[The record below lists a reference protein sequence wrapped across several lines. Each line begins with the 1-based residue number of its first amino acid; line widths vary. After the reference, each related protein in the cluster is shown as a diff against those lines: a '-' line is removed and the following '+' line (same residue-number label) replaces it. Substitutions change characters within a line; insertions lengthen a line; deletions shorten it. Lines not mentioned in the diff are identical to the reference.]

1 MAQYLSAKMAD
12 SGDSQM
18 AMTWTEANLAVTA
31 PGQIFELI
39 DAEVMGVKTQIFKN
53 APAHLGQV
61 FAGARGHGE
70 KTFLVYEGE
79 SYSFTQAMDQID
91 ALSNLLVNTYGVKK
105 GDRVAVA
112 MRNYPEWVMSFAAII
127 SVGAVSVSMNSW
139 WVEDEMD
146 FALQDSG
153 AKVLICD
160 QQRFDVA
167 AESCKKF
174 GVKVL
179 VARAEKSLPAGVDK
193 WQDALA
199 PHLAA
204 GLKCPVVE
212 ISSDDDATI
221 LYTSG
226 TTGRPKGAVSTHRAI
241 ISALMGFSSRNSVL
255 TMSGTKL
262 KEVTGPEVPT
272 SFILI
277 VPLFHVTGCVP
288 VMMSCFI
295 AGLKLAIMY
304 KWDAEKALE
313 MIEREKITNFVGVPT
328 QSWDLVNS
336 PAFDKYDTTSLR
348 AVGGGGAPS
357 PTSLVG
363 KVNDKVK
370 NGSPQLGY
378 GMTETNAF
386 GPGITGSDYLAHPTS
401 TGRAVLP
408 MRVEVRDDNLKSLP
422 TGEAGEIWF
431 FGPMLIRGYWNRP
444 EATAE
449 TIVDGWLRSGD
460 IGRLDAEGFVYV
472 EDRVKDMILRAGE
485 NIYGAEVE
493 SAIYDHPAVHEAAV
507 FGVPHERLGE
517 EVGVA
522 ILPKDGMALDPQ
534 DLWKFLDGK
543 IANFKIPAH
552 VVVMTEP
559 LPRNAAGKFLK
570 RELQQRLAK
579 GELKAAQRAK

>member
-1 MAQYLSAKMAD
+1 MS
-12 SGDSQM
+12 
-18 AMTWTEANLAVTA
+18 MTFVEANTAVTG

-39 DAEVMGVKTQIFKN
+39 DSEVRGVTMKVFKN

-61 FAGARGHGE
+61 FAGSRGHGD
-70 KTFLVYEGE
+70 KTFLVYEDE
-79 SYSFTQAMDQID
+79 IITFAQAADRID
-91 ALSNLLVNTYGVKK
+91 ALASLLVNTYGVKK

-112 MRNYPEWVMSFAAII
+112 MRNFPEWVMSFAAII
-127 SVGAVSVSMNSW
+127 SVGAVNVSMNSW
-139 WVEDEMD
+139 WTEDEMD
-146 FALQDSG
+146 FALEDSG
-153 AKVLICD
+153 ATVLICD
-160 QQRFDVA
+160 QQRFDIGA
-167 AESCKKF
+167 ASCVKKNI
-174 GVKVL
+174 KVL
-179 VARAEKSLPAGVDK
+179 VVRAEKPLPAGVDK
-193 WQDALA
+193 WEEVLPLGDKHPGAD
-199 PHLAA
+199 
-204 GLKCPVVE
+204 
-212 ISSDDDATI
+212 ISPDDYATI

-241 ISALMGFSSRNSVL
+241 ISSIMAFSARN
-255 TMSGTKL
+255 TIFQMSGTKL
-262 KEVTGPEVPT
+262 KDVDGPEVPT

-288 VMMSCFI
+288 VMLSCFV

-304 KWDAEKALE
+304 KWDPEKALE
-313 MIEREKITNFVGVPT
+313 MIEREQITNFVGVPT

-336 PAFDKYDTTSLR
+336 PAFEKYDTSSLR

-370 NGSPQLGY
+370 NGNPQLGY

-386 GPGITGSDYLAHPTS
+386 GPAITGSDYLSHPTS
-401 TGRAVLP
+401 TGRATWP
-408 MRVEVRDDNLKSLP
+408 MIVEVRDENLKPVP
-422 TGEAGEIWF
+422 TGQSGEIWF

-444 EATAE
+444 DATAE

-460 IGRLDAEGFVYV
+460 LGRLDADGYVYV

-485 NIYGAEVE
+485 NVYGAEVE
-493 SAIYDHPAVHEAAV
+493 SAIYEHPAVHEAAV

-522 ILPKDGMALDPQ
+522 ILVNDGMTLTPEE
-534 DLWKFLDGK
+534 LWAFLDVK
-543 IANFKIPAH
+543 IAKFKIPTQ
-552 VVVMTEP
+552 VVIMTEP

-570 RELQQRLAK
+570 RELQQHVVK
-579 GELKAAQRAK
+579 GTLKAASR

>member
-1 MAQYLSAKMAD
+1 
-12 SGDSQM
+12 
-18 AMTWTEANLAVTA
+18 MTFLEANTAVTG

-39 DAEVMGVKTQIFKN
+39 DGEVRGVKMKVFKN

-61 FAGARGHGE
+61 FAGSRGHGD
-70 KTFLVYEGE
+70 KTFLVYEDE
-79 SYSFTQAMDQID
+79 IITFAQAADRID
-91 ALSNLLVNTYGVKK
+91 ALASLLVNTYGVKK

-112 MRNYPEWVMSFAAII
+112 MRNFPEWVMSFAAII
-127 SVGAVSVSMNSW
+127 SVGAINVSMNSW
-139 WVEDEMD
+139 WTEDEMD
-146 FALQDSG
+146 FALEDSG
-153 AKVLICD
+153 ATVLICD
-160 QQRFDVA
+160 QPRFDIGA
-167 AESCKKF
+167 ASCVKKNIR
-174 GVKVL
+174 VL
-179 VARAEKSLPAGVDK
+179 VVRAEKPLPTGVDK
-193 WQDALA
+193 WEDVLPLGDAHPGA
-199 PHLAA
+199 D
-204 GLKCPVVE
+204 
-212 ISSDDDATI
+212 ISPDDDATI

-241 ISALMGFSSRNSVL
+241 ISSIMAFSARN
-255 TMSGTKL
+255 TIFQMSGTKL
-262 KEVTGPEVPT
+262 KDVDGPEIPT

-288 VMMSCFI
+288 VMLSCFV

-304 KWDAEKALE
+304 KWDPEKALE
-313 MIEREKITNFVGVPT
+313 MIEREQITNFVGVPT

-336 PAFDKYDTTSLR
+336 PAFEKYDTSSLR

-370 NGSPQLGY
+370 NGNPQLGY

-386 GPGITGSDYLAHPTS
+386 GPAITGSDYLSHPTS
-401 TGRAVLP
+401 TGRASWP
-408 MRVEVRDDNLKSLP
+408 MVVEVRDENLKPVP
-422 TGEAGEIWF
+422 TGQSGEIWF

-444 EATAE
+444 DATAE

-460 IGRLDAEGFVYV
+460 LGRLDADGYVYV

-485 NIYGAEVE
+485 NVYGAEVE
-493 SAIYDHPAVHEAAV
+493 SAIYEHPAIHEAAV

-522 ILPKDGMALDPQ
+522 ILVNDGMTLTPEE
-534 DLWKFLDGK
+534 LWAFLDEK
-543 IANFKIPAH
+543 IAKFKIPTQ
-552 VVVMTEP
+552 VVIMTEP

-570 RELQQRLAK
+570 RELQQHVVK
-579 GELKAAQRAK
+579 GTLKAAIR

>member
-1 MAQYLSAKMAD
+1 MS
-12 SGDSQM
+12 
-18 AMTWTEANLAVTA
+18 MTFLEANAAVTG

-39 DAEVMGVKTQIFKN
+39 DAEVRGVKMKVFKN

-61 FAGARGHGE
+61 FAGSRGHGD
-70 KTFLVYEGE
+70 KTFLVYEDE
-79 SYSFTQAMDQID
+79 IITFAQAADRID
-91 ALSNLLVNTYGVKK
+91 ALASLLVNTYGVKK

-112 MRNYPEWVMSFAAII
+112 MRNFPEWVMSFAAII
-127 SVGAVSVSMNSW
+127 SVGAVNVSMNSW
-139 WVEDEMD
+139 WTEDEMD
-146 FALQDSG
+146 FALEDSG
-153 AKVLICD
+153 ATVLICD
-160 QQRFDVA
+160 QQRFDIGA
-167 AESCKKF
+167 ASCVKKN
-174 GVKVL
+174 VKVL
-179 VARAEKSLPAGVDK
+179 VVRAEKPLPAGVDK
-193 WQDALA
+193 REEVLPLGDKHPGAD
-199 PHLAA
+199 
-204 GLKCPVVE
+204 
-212 ISSDDDATI
+212 ISPDDDATI

-241 ISALMGFSSRNSVL
+241 ISSIMAFSARN
-255 TMSGTKL
+255 TIFQMSGTKL
-262 KEVTGPEVPT
+262 KDVDGPEVPT

-288 VMMSCFI
+288 VMLSCFV

-304 KWDAEKALE
+304 KWDPEKALE
-313 MIEREKITNFVGVPT
+313 MIEREQITNFVGVPT

-336 PAFDKYDTTSLR
+336 PAFEKYDTSSLR

-370 NGSPQLGY
+370 NGNPQLGY

-386 GPGITGSDYLAHPTS
+386 GPAITGSDYLSHPTS
-401 TGRAVLP
+401 TGRASWP
-408 MRVEVRDDNLKSLP
+408 MFVEVRDENLKPVP
-422 TGEAGEIWF
+422 TGQSGEIWF

-444 EATAE
+444 DATAE

-460 IGRLDAEGFVYV
+460 LGRLDADGYVYV

-485 NIYGAEVE
+485 NVYGAEVE
-493 SAIYDHPAVHEAAV
+493 SAIYEHPAVHEAAV

-522 ILPKDGMALDPQ
+522 ILPNDGMTLTPEE
-534 DLWKFLDGK
+534 LWAFLDAK
-543 IANFKIPAH
+543 IAKFKIPTQ
-552 VVVMTEP
+552 VVIMTEP

-570 RELQQRLAK
+570 RELQQHVVK
-579 GELKAAQRAK
+579 GTLKAASR

>member
-1 MAQYLSAKMAD
+1 MS
-12 SGDSQM
+12 
-18 AMTWTEANLAVTA
+18 MTFLEANTAVTG

-39 DAEVMGVKTQIFKN
+39 DGEVRGVKMKVFKN

-61 FAGARGHGE
+61 FAGSRGHGD
-70 KTFLVYEGE
+70 KTFLVYEDE
-79 SYSFTQAMDQID
+79 IITFAQAADRID
-91 ALSNLLVNTYGVKK
+91 ALASLLVNTYGVKK

-112 MRNYPEWVMSFAAII
+112 MRNFPEWVMSFAAII
-127 SVGAVSVSMNSW
+127 SVGAINVSMNSW
-139 WVEDEMD
+139 WTEDEMD
-146 FALQDSG
+146 FALEDSG
-153 AKVLICD
+153 ATVLICD
-160 QQRFDVA
+160 QQRFDIGA
-167 AESCKKF
+167 ASCVKKNI
-174 GVKVL
+174 KVL
-179 VARAEKSLPAGVDK
+179 VVRPEKPLPAGVDK
-193 WQDALA
+193 WEEVLPLGDKHPGAD
-199 PHLAA
+199 
-204 GLKCPVVE
+204 
-212 ISSDDDATI
+212 ISPDDDATI

-241 ISALMGFSSRNSVL
+241 LSSIMAFSARN
-255 TMSGTKL
+255 TIFQMSGTKL
-262 KEVTGPEVPT
+262 KDVEGPEVPT

-288 VMMSCFI
+288 VMLSCFV

-304 KWDAEKALE
+304 KWDPEKALE
-313 MIEREKITNFVGVPT
+313 MIEREQITNFVGVPT

-336 PAFDKYDTTSLR
+336 PAFEKYDTSSLR

-370 NGSPQLGY
+370 NGNPQLGY

-386 GPGITGSDYLAHPTS
+386 GPAITGSDYLSHPTS
-401 TGRAVLP
+401 TGRASWP
-408 MRVEVRDDNLKSLP
+408 MFVEVRDENLKPVP
-422 TGEAGEIWF
+422 TGQSGEIWF

-444 EATAE
+444 DATAE

-460 IGRLDAEGFVYV
+460 LGRLDADGYVYV

-485 NIYGAEVE
+485 NVYGAEVE
-493 SAIYDHPAVHEAAV
+493 SAIYEHPAVHEAAV

-522 ILPKDGMALDPQ
+522 ILVNDGMTLTPEE
-534 DLWKFLDGK
+534 LWTFLDVK
-543 IANFKIPAH
+543 IAKFKIPTQ
-552 VVVMTEP
+552 VVIMSEP

-570 RELQQRLAK
+570 RELQQHVVK
-579 GELKAAQRAK
+579 GTLKAASR

>member
-1 MAQYLSAKMAD
+1 MS
-12 SGDSQM
+12 
-18 AMTWTEANLAVTA
+18 MTFLEANATITG

-39 DAEVMGVKTQIFKN
+39 DAEVLGVKTRVFKN
-53 APAHLGQV
+53 APAHLGQL
-61 FAGARGHGE
+61 FAGARGHGD
-70 KTFLVYEGE
+70 KPFLVYENE
-79 SYSFTQAMDQID
+79 TFTFAQASDHID
-91 ALSNLLVNTYGVKK
+91 ALASLLVNTYGVKK

-112 MRNYPEWVMSFAAII
+112 MRNFPEWVMSFAAII
-127 SVGAVSVSMNSW
+127 SVGAINVSMNSW
-139 WVEDEMD
+139 WTEDEMD
-146 FALQDSG
+146 FALEDSG
-153 AKVLICD
+153 ATVLICD
-160 QQRFDVA
+160 QQRFDIGA
-167 AESCKKF
+167 ASCVKKN
-174 GVKVL
+174 VKVL
-179 VARAEKSLPAGVDK
+179 VVRAEKPLPAGIDEWEKVLPLG
-193 WQDALA
+193 DAHPGA
-199 PHLAA
+199 DIQP
-204 GLKCPVVE
+204 
-212 ISSDDDATI
+212 DDDATI

-241 ISALMGFSSRNSVL
+241 LSSLMAFSARNNVFL
-255 TMSGTKL
+255 MSGTKL
-262 KEVTGPEVPT
+262 KEVDGPEIPT

-304 KWDAEKALE
+304 KWDPEKALE

-336 PAFDKYDTTSLR
+336 PEFEKYDTSSLR

-370 NGSPQLGY
+370 NGNPQLGY

-386 GPGITGSDYLAHPTS
+386 GPAITGSDYLSHPTS
-401 TGRAVLP
+401 TGRATWP
-408 MRVEVRDDNLKSLP
+408 MIVEVRDENLKPVP
-422 TGEAGEIWF
+422 TGQSGEIWF

-444 EATAE
+444 DATAE

-460 IGRLDAEGFVYV
+460 LGRLDADGYVYV
-472 EDRVKDMILRAGE
+472 EDRVKDMILRAGD
-485 NIYGAEVE
+485 NVYGAEVE
-493 SAIYDHPAVHEAAV
+493 SAIYEHPAVHEAAV

-522 ILPKDGMALDPQ
+522 ILPNDGMTLTPEE
-534 DLWKFLDGK
+534 LWAFLDAK
-543 IANFKIPAH
+543 IAKYKIPTQ
-552 VVVMTEP
+552 VVIMTEP

-570 RELQQRLAK
+570 RELQQHVVK
-579 GELKAAQRAK
+579 GTLKATSR

>member
-1 MAQYLSAKMAD
+1 
-12 SGDSQM
+12 
-18 AMTWTEANLAVTA
+18 MTFLEANTAVTG

-39 DAEVMGVKTQIFKN
+39 DGEVRGVKMKVFKN

-61 FAGARGHGE
+61 FAGSRGHGD
-70 KTFLVYEGE
+70 KTFLVYEDE
-79 SYSFTQAMDQID
+79 IITFAQAADRID
-91 ALSNLLVNTYGVKK
+91 ALASLLVNTYGVKK

-112 MRNYPEWVMSFAAII
+112 MRNFPEWVMSFAAII
-127 SVGAVSVSMNSW
+127 SVGAINVSMNSW
-139 WVEDEMD
+139 WTEDEMD
-146 FALQDSG
+146 FALEDSG
-153 AKVLICD
+153 ATVLICD
-160 QQRFDVA
+160 QQRFDIGA
-167 AESCKKF
+167 ASCVKKNI
-174 GVKVL
+174 KVL
-179 VARAEKSLPAGVDK
+179 VVRPEKPLPAGVDK
-193 WQDALA
+193 WEEVLPLGDKHPGAD
-199 PHLAA
+199 
-204 GLKCPVVE
+204 
-212 ISSDDDATI
+212 ISPDDDATI

-241 ISALMGFSSRNSVL
+241 LSSIMAFSARN
-255 TMSGTKL
+255 TIFQMSGTKL
-262 KEVTGPEVPT
+262 KDVDGPEVPT

-288 VMMSCFI
+288 VMLSCFV

-304 KWDAEKALE
+304 KWDPEKALE
-313 MIEREKITNFVGVPT
+313 MIEREQITNFVGVPT

-336 PAFDKYDTTSLR
+336 PAFEKYDTSSLR

-370 NGSPQLGY
+370 NGNPQLGY

-386 GPGITGSDYLAHPTS
+386 GPAITGSDYLSHPTS
-401 TGRAVLP
+401 TGRASWP
-408 MRVEVRDDNLKSLP
+408 MFVEVRDENLKPVP
-422 TGEAGEIWF
+422 TGQSGEIWF

-444 EATAE
+444 DATAE

-460 IGRLDAEGFVYV
+460 LGRLDADGYVYV

-485 NIYGAEVE
+485 NVYGAEVE
-493 SAIYDHPAVHEAAV
+493 SAIYEHPAVHEAAV

-522 ILPKDGMALDPQ
+522 ILVNDGMTLTPEE
-534 DLWKFLDGK
+534 LWTFLDVK
-543 IANFKIPAH
+543 IAKFKIPTQ
-552 VVVMTEP
+552 VVIMSEP

-570 RELQQRLAK
+570 RELQQHVVK
-579 GELKAAQRAK
+579 GTLKAASR

>member
-1 MAQYLSAKMAD
+1 MS
-12 SGDSQM
+12 
-18 AMTWTEANLAVTA
+18 MTFLEANAAITG

-39 DAEVMGVKTQIFKN
+39 DAEVRGVKTRVFKN
-53 APAHLGQV
+53 APAHLGQL
-61 FAGARGHGE
+61 FAGSRAHGD
-70 KTFLVYEGE
+70 KPFLVYENE
-79 SYSFTQAMDQID
+79 TYTFTQAMDRVD
-91 ALSNLLVNTYGVKK
+91 ALASLLVNTYGVKK

-112 MRNYPEWVMSFAAII
+112 MRNFPEWVMSFAAII
-127 SVGAVSVSMNSW
+127 SVGAINVSMNSW
-139 WVEDEMD
+139 WTEDEMD
-146 FALQDSG
+146 FALEDSG
-153 AKVLICD
+153 ATVLICD
-160 QQRFDVA
+160 QQRFDIGA
-167 AESCKKF
+167 ASCVKKNI
-174 GVKVL
+174 KVL
-179 VARAEKSLPAGVDK
+179 VVRAEKPLPAGVDEWEK
-193 WQDALA
+193 VLPLGDKHPGADIQ
-199 PHLAA
+199 P
-204 GLKCPVVE
+204 
-212 ISSDDDATI
+212 DDDATI

-241 ISALMGFSSRNSVL
+241 ISSIFAFSARNNVFL
-255 TMSGTKL
+255 MSGTKL
-262 KEVTGPEVPT
+262 KEVDGPEVPT

-288 VMMSCFI
+288 VMMSCFV

-336 PAFDKYDTTSLR
+336 PAFEKYDTSSLR

-370 NGSPQLGY
+370 NGNPQLGY

-386 GPGITGSDYLAHPTS
+386 GPAITGSDYLSHPTS
-401 TGRAVLP
+401 TGRATWP
-408 MRVEVRDDNLKSLP
+408 MIVEVRDENLKPVP
-422 TGEAGEIWF
+422 TGQSGEIWF

-444 EATAE
+444 DATAE

-460 IGRLDAEGFVYV
+460 LGRLDADGYVYV
-472 EDRVKDMILRAGE
+472 EDRVKDMILRAGD
-485 NIYGAEVE
+485 NVYGAEVE
-493 SAIYDHPAVHEAAV
+493 SAIYEHPAIHEAAV

-522 ILPKDGMALDPQ
+522 ILVNDGMTLTPEE
-534 DLWKFLDGK
+534 LWAFLDEK
-543 IANFKIPAH
+543 IAKYKIPTQ
-552 VVVMTEP
+552 VVIMTEP

-570 RELQQRLAK
+570 RELQQKVVK
-579 GELKAAQRAK
+579 GELKASVR

>member
-1 MAQYLSAKMAD
+1 
-12 SGDSQM
+12 M
-18 AMTWTEANLAVTA
+18 AMSWQEANAAVTA

-39 DAEVMGVKTQIFKN
+39 DAEIRGVKMQVFKN

-61 FAGARGHGE
+61 FAGARGHGD

-79 SYSFTQAMDQID
+79 TWTFTQAMDQVD
-91 ALSNLLVNTYGVKK
+91 GLANLLVNTYGVKK

-127 SVGAVSVSMNSW
+127 SVGAVNVSMNSW
-139 WVEDEMD
+139 WTEDEMD
-146 FALQDSG
+146 FALVDSG
-153 AKVLICD
+153 ATVLICD
-160 QQRFDVA
+160 QQRYDIG
-167 AESCKKF
+167 AESCAKH

-179 VARAEKSLPAGVDK
+179 VVRAEKPLPANVDK
-193 WQDALA
+193 WELMVKPGA
-199 PHLAA
+199 PHPGADIQ
-204 GLKCPVVE
+204 P
-212 ISSDDDATI
+212 DDDATI

-241 ISALMGFSSRNSVL
+241 LSSIMAFSARNGVL
-255 TMSGTKL
+255 TLSGTKL
-262 KEVTGPEVPT
+262 KDIDGPEVPT

-288 VMMSCFI
+288 VMLSCFV

-313 MIEREKITNFVGVPT
+313 MIEREQITNFVGVPT

-386 GPGITGSDYLAHPTS
+386 GPGITGSDYLSHPTS

-408 MRVEVRDDNLKSLP
+408 MKVEVRDENLQPVP
-422 TGEAGEIWF
+422 TGQSGEIWF

-460 IGRLDAEGFVYV
+460 LGRLDADGFVYI

-485 NIYGAEVE
+485 NVYGAEVE
-493 SAIYDHPAVHEAAV
+493 SAIYEHPAVHEAAV

-517 EVGVA
+517 EVAVA
-522 ILPKDGMALDPQ
+522 IYPNDHMTLTAEE
-534 DLWKFLDGK
+534 LWAFLDDK
-543 IANFKIPAH
+543 IAKFKIPTQ
-552 VVVMTEP
+552 VVIINEP

-570 RELQQRLAK
+570 RDLQQQVVK
-579 GELKAAQRAK
+579 GTLVPTTR

>member
-1 MAQYLSAKMAD
+1 MALS
-12 SGDSQM
+12 
-18 AMTWTEANLAVTA
+18 WTEANAAVTA

-53 APAHLGQV
+53 APPHLGLV

-79 SYSFTQAMDQID
+79 TWSFAKTMDHVD
-91 ALSNLLVNTYGVKK
+91 ALAALLVNTYKVKK

-112 MRNYPEWVMSFAAII
+112 MRNYPEWVISFAAII
-127 SVGAVSVSMNSW
+127 SAGAVNVSMNSW
-139 WVEDEMD
+139 WTEDEMN
-146 FALQDSG
+146 FALEDSG
-153 AKVLICD
+153 ATVYICD
-160 QQRFDVA
+160 EERYAVGA
-167 AESCKKF
+167 ATCTKH
-174 GVKVL
+174 GIKVL
-179 VARAEKSLPAGVDK
+179 VVRTDKPMPAGVDK
-193 WQDALA
+193 WEEVL
-199 PHLAA
+199 PLGAA
-204 GLKCPVVE
+204 HPGAE
-212 ISSDDDATI
+212 INPDDDATI

-241 ISALMGFSSRNSVL
+241 VSSLMGFSSRNSVL
-255 TMSGTKL
+255 TLSGTKL
-262 KEVTGPEVPT
+262 KEVTGPEIPT

-313 MIEREKITNFVGVPT
+313 MIEREQITNFVGVPT

-336 PAFDKYDTTSLR
+336 PVFDKYDTSSLR

-378 GMTETNAF
+378 GMTETNAY
-386 GPGITGSDYLAHPTS
+386 GPGITGSDYLSHPTS
-401 TGRAVLP
+401 TGRALLP
-408 MRVEVRDDNLKSLP
+408 MLVEVRDENLKSLP
-422 TGEAGEIWF
+422 TGTAGEIWF

-444 EATAE
+444 DATAE

-460 IGRLDAEGFVYV
+460 IGRLDADGFVYV

-522 ILPKDGMALDPQ
+522 ILPKDGVVLDLQ
-534 DLWKFLDGK
+534 NLWKFLEGK
-543 IANFKIPAH
+543 ISAH
-552 VVVMTEP
+552 KVPIHVIVMNEP

-579 GELKAAQRAK
+579 GELTAVSRTS

>member
-1 MAQYLSAKMAD
+1 MS
-12 SGDSQM
+12 
-18 AMTWTEANLAVTA
+18 MTFLEANAAVTG

-39 DAEVMGVKTQIFKN
+39 DGEVRGVKMKVFKN

-61 FAGARGHGE
+61 FAGSRGHGD
-70 KTFLVYEGE
+70 KTFLVYEDE
-79 SYSFTQAMDQID
+79 IITFAQAADRID
-91 ALSNLLVNTYGVKK
+91 ALASLLVNVYGVKK

-112 MRNYPEWVMSFAAII
+112 MRNFPEWVMSFAAII
-127 SVGAVSVSMNSW
+127 SVGAINVSMNSW
-139 WVEDEMD
+139 WTEDEMD
-146 FALQDSG
+146 FALEDSG
-153 AKVLICD
+153 ATVLICD
-160 QQRFDVA
+160 QQRFDIGA
-167 AESCKKF
+167 ASCVKKN
-174 GVKVL
+174 VKVL
-179 VARAEKSLPAGVDK
+179 VVRAEKPLPAGVDK
-193 WQDALA
+193 WEEVLPLGDKHPGAD
-199 PHLAA
+199 
-204 GLKCPVVE
+204 
-212 ISSDDDATI
+212 ISPDDDATI

-241 ISALMGFSSRNSVL
+241 ISSIMAFSARN
-255 TMSGTKL
+255 TIFQMSGTKL
-262 KEVTGPEVPT
+262 KDVDGPEVPT

-288 VMMSCFI
+288 VMLSCFV

-304 KWDAEKALE
+304 KWDPEKALE
-313 MIEREKITNFVGVPT
+313 MIEREQITNFVGVPT

-336 PAFDKYDTTSLR
+336 PAFEKYDTSSLR

-370 NGSPQLGY
+370 NGNPQLGY

-386 GPGITGSDYLAHPTS
+386 GPAITGSDYLSHPTS
-401 TGRAVLP
+401 TGRASWP
-408 MRVEVRDDNLKSLP
+408 MLVEVRDENLKPVP
-422 TGEAGEIWF
+422 TGQSGEIWF

-444 EATAE
+444 DATAE

-460 IGRLDAEGFVYV
+460 LGRLDADGYVYV

-485 NIYGAEVE
+485 NVYGAEVE
-493 SAIYDHPAVHEAAV
+493 SAIYEHPAVHEAAV

-522 ILPKDGMALDPQ
+522 ILPNDGMTLTPEE
-534 DLWKFLDGK
+534 LWVFLDAK
-543 IANFKIPAH
+543 IAKFKIPTQ
-552 VVVMTEP
+552 VVIMTEP

-570 RELQQRLAK
+570 RELQQHVVK
-579 GELKAAQRAK
+579 GTLKATSR

>member
-1 MAQYLSAKMAD
+1 MS
-12 SGDSQM
+12 
-18 AMTWTEANLAVTA
+18 MTFLEANTAVTG

-39 DAEVMGVKTQIFKN
+39 DGEVRGVKMKVFKN

-61 FAGARGHGE
+61 FAGSRGHGD
-70 KTFLVYEGE
+70 KTFLVYEDE
-79 SYSFTQAMDQID
+79 IITFAQAADRID
-91 ALSNLLVNTYGVKK
+91 ALASLLVNTYGVKK

-112 MRNYPEWVMSFAAII
+112 MRNFPEWVMSFAAII
-127 SVGAVSVSMNSW
+127 SVGAINVSMNSW
-139 WVEDEMD
+139 WTEDEMD
-146 FALQDSG
+146 FALEDSG
-153 AKVLICD
+153 ATVLICD
-160 QQRFDVA
+160 QPRFDIGA
-167 AESCKKF
+167 ASCVKKNI
-174 GVKVL
+174 KVL
-179 VARAEKSLPAGVDK
+179 VVRAEKPLPAGVDK
-193 WQDALA
+193 WEDVLPLGDAHPGA
-199 PHLAA
+199 D
-204 GLKCPVVE
+204 
-212 ISSDDDATI
+212 ISPDDDATI

-241 ISALMGFSSRNSVL
+241 ISSIMAFSARN
-255 TMSGTKL
+255 TIFQMSGTKL
-262 KEVTGPEVPT
+262 KDVDGPEIPT

-288 VMMSCFI
+288 VMLSCFV

-304 KWDAEKALE
+304 KWDPEKALE
-313 MIEREKITNFVGVPT
+313 MIEREQITNFVGVPT

-336 PAFDKYDTTSLR
+336 PAFEKYDTSSLR

-370 NGSPQLGY
+370 NGNPQLGY

-386 GPGITGSDYLAHPTS
+386 GPAITGSDYLSHPTS
-401 TGRAVLP
+401 TGRASWP
-408 MRVEVRDDNLKSLP
+408 MIVEVRDENLKPVP
-422 TGEAGEIWF
+422 TGQSGEIWF

-444 EATAE
+444 DATAE

-460 IGRLDAEGFVYV
+460 LGRLDADGFVYV

-485 NIYGAEVE
+485 NVYGAEVE
-493 SAIYDHPAVHEAAV
+493 SAIYEHPAIHEAAV

-522 ILPKDGMALDPQ
+522 ILVNDGMTLTPEE
-534 DLWKFLDGK
+534 LWAFLDVK
-543 IANFKIPAH
+543 IAKFKIPTQ
-552 VVVMTEP
+552 VVIMYEP

-570 RELQQRLAK
+570 RELQQHVVK
-579 GELKAAQRAK
+579 GTLKATSR

>member
-1 MAQYLSAKMAD
+1 MS
-12 SGDSQM
+12 
-18 AMTWTEANLAVTA
+18 MTFTEANLAVTA

-39 DAEVMGVKTQIFKN
+39 DAEVFGVKMQVFKN

-61 FAGARGHGE
+61 FAGARGHGD

-79 SYSFTQAMDQID
+79 TYTFTQAMDQID

-127 SVGAVSVSMNSW
+127 SVGAISVSMNSW

-146 FALQDSG
+146 FAIQDSG

-160 QQRFDVA
+160 QQRFDIA
-167 AESCKKF
+167 AASCTKL

-179 VARAEKSLPAGVDK
+179 VVRAEKSLPSGVDK

-204 GLKCPVVE
+204 GLKCPS
-212 ISSDDDATI
+212 IDIAPDDDATI

-241 ISALMGFSSRNSVL
+241 ISALMAFSSRNSVL

-262 KEVTGPEVPT
+262 KDVTGPEIPT

-313 MIEREKITNFVGVPT
+313 MIEREQITNFVGVPT

-336 PAFDKYDTTSLR
+336 PVFDKYDTTSLR

-386 GPGITGSDYLAHPTS
+386 GPAITGSDYLERPSS

-408 MRVEVRDDNLKSLP
+408 MRVEVRDENLKPLP

-444 EATAE
+444 DATAE

-507 FGVPHERLGE
+507 FGVPHDRLGE

-522 ILPKDGMALDPQ
+522 ILPKTGVSLDPK
-534 DLWKFLDGK
+534 DLWSFLEGK
-543 IANFKIPAH
+543 IAPFKVPEH
-552 VVVMTEP
+552 VIVMREP

-579 GELKAAQRAK
+579 GELTAQTRTK

>member
-1 MAQYLSAKMAD
+1 
-12 SGDSQM
+12 
-18 AMTWTEANLAVTA
+18 MTFIEANTAVTG

-39 DAEVMGVKTQIFKN
+39 DGEVRGVKMKVFKN

-61 FAGARGHGE
+61 FAGSRGHGD
-70 KTFLVYEGE
+70 KTFLVYEDE
-79 SYSFTQAMDQID
+79 IITFAQAADRID
-91 ALSNLLVNTYGVKK
+91 ALASLLVNTYGVKK

-112 MRNYPEWVMSFAAII
+112 MRNFPEWVMSFAAII
-127 SVGAVSVSMNSW
+127 SVGAVNVSMNSW
-139 WVEDEMD
+139 WTEDEMD
-146 FALQDSG
+146 FALEDSG
-153 AKVLICD
+153 ATVLICD
-160 QQRFDVA
+160 QQRFDIGA
-167 AESCKKF
+167 ASCVKKNI
-174 GVKVL
+174 KVL
-179 VARAEKSLPAGVDK
+179 VVRAEKPLPAGIDK
-193 WQDALA
+193 WEEVLPLGDKHPGAD
-199 PHLAA
+199 
-204 GLKCPVVE
+204 
-212 ISSDDDATI
+212 ISPDDDATI

-241 ISALMGFSSRNSVL
+241 LSSIMAFSARN
-255 TMSGTKL
+255 TIFQMSGTKL
-262 KEVTGPEVPT
+262 KDVDGPEVPT

-288 VMMSCFI
+288 VMLSCFV

-304 KWDAEKALE
+304 KWDPEKALE
-313 MIEREKITNFVGVPT
+313 MIEREQITNFVGVPT

-336 PAFDKYDTTSLR
+336 PAFEKYDTSSLR

-370 NGSPQLGY
+370 NGNPQLGY

-386 GPGITGSDYLAHPTS
+386 GPAITGSDYLSHPTS
-401 TGRAVLP
+401 TGRASWP
-408 MRVEVRDDNLKSLP
+408 MFVEVRDENLKPVP
-422 TGEAGEIWF
+422 TGQSGEIWF

-444 EATAE
+444 DATAE

-460 IGRLDAEGFVYV
+460 LGRLDADGYVYV

-485 NIYGAEVE
+485 NVYGAEVE
-493 SAIYDHPAVHEAAV
+493 SAIYEHPAVHEAAV

-522 ILPKDGMALDPQ
+522 ILVNDGMTLTPEE
-534 DLWKFLDGK
+534 LWAFLDAK
-543 IANFKIPAH
+543 IAKFKIPTQ
-552 VVVMTEP
+552 VVIMSEP

-570 RELQQRLAK
+570 RELQQHVVK
-579 GELKAAQRAK
+579 GTLKAVSR

>member
-1 MAQYLSAKMAD
+1 MS
-12 SGDSQM
+12 
-18 AMTWTEANLAVTA
+18 MTFLEANTAVTG

-39 DAEVMGVKTQIFKN
+39 DGEVRGVKMKVFKN

-61 FAGARGHGE
+61 FAGSRGHGD
-70 KTFLVYEGE
+70 KTFLVYEDE
-79 SYSFTQAMDQID
+79 IITFAQAADRID
-91 ALSNLLVNTYGVKK
+91 ALASLLVNTYGVKK

-112 MRNYPEWVMSFAAII
+112 MRNFPEWVMSFAAII
-127 SVGAVSVSMNSW
+127 SVGAVNVSMNSW
-139 WVEDEMD
+139 WTEDEMD
-146 FALQDSG
+146 FALEDSG
-153 AKVLICD
+153 ATVLICD
-160 QQRFDVA
+160 QQRFDIGA
-167 AESCKKF
+167 ASCVKKNI
-174 GVKVL
+174 KVL
-179 VARAEKSLPAGVDK
+179 VVRAEKPLPAGVDK
-193 WQDALA
+193 WEEVLPLGDKHPGAD
-199 PHLAA
+199 
-204 GLKCPVVE
+204 
-212 ISSDDDATI
+212 ISPDDDATI

-241 ISALMGFSSRNSVL
+241 ISSIMAFSARN
-255 TMSGTKL
+255 TIFQMSGTKL
-262 KEVTGPEVPT
+262 KDVDGPEVPT

-288 VMMSCFI
+288 VMLSCFV

-304 KWDAEKALE
+304 KWDPEKALE
-313 MIEREKITNFVGVPT
+313 MIEREQITNFVGVPT

-336 PAFDKYDTTSLR
+336 PAFEKYDTSSLR

-370 NGSPQLGY
+370 NGNPQLGY

-386 GPGITGSDYLAHPTS
+386 GPAITGSDYLSHPTS
-401 TGRAVLP
+401 TGRASWP
-408 MRVEVRDDNLKSLP
+408 MMVEVRDENLKPVP
-422 TGEAGEIWF
+422 TGQSGEIWF

-444 EATAE
+444 DATAE

-460 IGRLDAEGFVYV
+460 LGRLDADGYVYV

-485 NIYGAEVE
+485 NVYGAEVE
-493 SAIYDHPAVHEAAV
+493 NAIYEHPAVHEAAV

-522 ILPKDGMALDPQ
+522 ILVNDGMTLTPEE
-534 DLWKFLDGK
+534 LWAFLDAK
-543 IANFKIPAH
+543 IAKFKIPTQ
-552 VVVMTEP
+552 VVIMSEP

-570 RELQQRLAK
+570 RELQQHVVK
-579 GELKAAQRAK
+579 GTLKAASR

>member
-1 MAQYLSAKMAD
+1 MS
-12 SGDSQM
+12 
-18 AMTWTEANLAVTA
+18 MTFIEANTAVTG

-39 DAEVMGVKTQIFKN
+39 DGEVRGVKMKVFKN

-61 FAGARGHGE
+61 FAGSRGHGD
-70 KTFLVYEGE
+70 KTFLVYEDE
-79 SYSFTQAMDQID
+79 IITFAQAADRID
-91 ALSNLLVNTYGVKK
+91 ALASLLVNTYGVKK

-112 MRNYPEWVMSFAAII
+112 MRNFPEWVMSFAAII
-127 SVGAVSVSMNSW
+127 SVGAINVSMNSW
-139 WVEDEMD
+139 WTEDEMD
-146 FALQDSG
+146 FALEDSG
-153 AKVLICD
+153 ATVLICD
-160 QQRFDVA
+160 QQRFDIGA
-167 AESCKKF
+167 ASCVKKNI
-174 GVKVL
+174 KVL
-179 VARAEKSLPAGVDK
+179 VVRAEKPLPAGIDK
-193 WQDALA
+193 WEEVLPLGDKHPGAD
-199 PHLAA
+199 
-204 GLKCPVVE
+204 
-212 ISSDDDATI
+212 ISPDDDATI

-241 ISALMGFSSRNSVL
+241 ISSIMAFSARN
-255 TMSGTKL
+255 TIFQMSGTKL
-262 KEVTGPEVPT
+262 KDVDGPEVPT

-288 VMMSCFI
+288 VMLSCFV

-304 KWDAEKALE
+304 KWDPEKALE
-313 MIEREKITNFVGVPT
+313 MIEREQITNFVGVPT

-336 PAFDKYDTTSLR
+336 PAFEKYDTSSLR

-370 NGSPQLGY
+370 NGNPQLGY

-386 GPGITGSDYLAHPTS
+386 GPAITGSDYLSHPTS
-401 TGRAVLP
+401 TGRASWP
-408 MRVEVRDDNLKSLP
+408 MFVEVRDENLKPVP
-422 TGEAGEIWF
+422 TGQSGEIWF

-444 EATAE
+444 DATAE

-460 IGRLDAEGFVYV
+460 LGRLDADGYVYV

-485 NIYGAEVE
+485 NVYGAEVE
-493 SAIYDHPAVHEAAV
+493 SAIYEHPAVHEAAV

-522 ILPKDGMALDPQ
+522 ILVNDGMTLTPEE
-534 DLWKFLDGK
+534 LWAFLDVK
-543 IANFKIPAH
+543 IAKFKIPTQ
-552 VVVMTEP
+552 VVIMTEP

-570 RELQQRLAK
+570 RELQQHVVK
-579 GELKAAQRAK
+579 GTLKAASR

>member
-1 MAQYLSAKMAD
+1 MS
-12 SGDSQM
+12 
-18 AMTWTEANLAVTA
+18 MTFLEANTAVTG

-39 DAEVMGVKTQIFKN
+39 DGEVRGVKMKVFKN

-61 FAGARGHGE
+61 FAGSRGHGD
-70 KTFLVYEGE
+70 KTFLVYEDE
-79 SYSFTQAMDQID
+79 IITFAQAADRID
-91 ALSNLLVNTYGVKK
+91 ALASLLVNTYGVKK

-112 MRNYPEWVMSFAAII
+112 MRNFPEWVMSFAAII
-127 SVGAVSVSMNSW
+127 SVGAINVSMNSW
-139 WVEDEMD
+139 WTEDEMD
-146 FALQDSG
+146 FALEDSG
-153 AKVLICD
+153 ATVLICD
-160 QQRFDVA
+160 QPRFDIGA
-167 AESCKKF
+167 ASCVKKNI
-174 GVKVL
+174 KVL
-179 VARAEKSLPAGVDK
+179 VVRAEKPLPAGVDK
-193 WQDALA
+193 WEDVLPLGDAHPGA
-199 PHLAA
+199 D
-204 GLKCPVVE
+204 
-212 ISSDDDATI
+212 ISPDDDATI

-241 ISALMGFSSRNSVL
+241 ISSIMAFSARN
-255 TMSGTKL
+255 TIFQMSGTKL
-262 KEVTGPEVPT
+262 KDVDGPEIPT

-288 VMMSCFI
+288 VMLSCFV

-304 KWDAEKALE
+304 KWDPEKALE
-313 MIEREKITNFVGVPT
+313 MIEREQITNFVGVPT

-336 PAFDKYDTTSLR
+336 PAFEKYDTSSLR

-370 NGSPQLGY
+370 NGNPQLGY

-386 GPGITGSDYLAHPTS
+386 GPAITGSDYLSHPTS
-401 TGRAVLP
+401 TGRASWP
-408 MRVEVRDDNLKSLP
+408 MIVEVRDENLKPVP
-422 TGEAGEIWF
+422 TGQSGEIWF

-444 EATAE
+444 DATAE

-460 IGRLDAEGFVYV
+460 LGRLDADGFVYV

-485 NIYGAEVE
+485 NVYGAEVE
-493 SAIYDHPAVHEAAV
+493 SAIYEHPAIHEAAV

-522 ILPKDGMALDPQ
+522 ILVNDGMTLTPEE
-534 DLWKFLDGK
+534 LWAFLDVK
-543 IANFKIPAH
+543 IAKFKIPTQ
-552 VVVMTEP
+552 VVIMTEP

-570 RELQQRLAK
+570 RELQQHVVK
-579 GELKAAQRAK
+579 GTLKATSR

>member
-1 MAQYLSAKMAD
+1 
-12 SGDSQM
+12 
-18 AMTWTEANLAVTA
+18 MTFIEANTAVTG

-39 DAEVMGVKTQIFKN
+39 DGEVRGVKMKVFKN

-61 FAGARGHGE
+61 FAGSRGHGD
-70 KTFLVYEGE
+70 KTFLVYEDE
-79 SYSFTQAMDQID
+79 IITFAQAADRID
-91 ALSNLLVNTYGVKK
+91 ALASLLVNTYGVKK

-112 MRNYPEWVMSFAAII
+112 MRNFPEWVMSFAAII
-127 SVGAVSVSMNSW
+127 SVGAVNVSMNSW
-139 WVEDEMD
+139 WTEDEMD
-146 FALQDSG
+146 FALEDSG
-153 AKVLICD
+153 ATVLICD
-160 QQRFDVA
+160 QQRFDIGA
-167 AESCKKF
+167 ASCVKKNI
-174 GVKVL
+174 KVL
-179 VARAEKSLPAGVDK
+179 VVRAEKPLPAGIDK
-193 WQDALA
+193 WEEVLPLGDKHPGAD
-199 PHLAA
+199 
-204 GLKCPVVE
+204 
-212 ISSDDDATI
+212 ISPDDDATI

-241 ISALMGFSSRNSVL
+241 LSSIMAFSARN
-255 TMSGTKL
+255 TIFQMSGTKL
-262 KEVTGPEVPT
+262 KDVDGPEVPT

-288 VMMSCFI
+288 VMLSCFV

-304 KWDAEKALE
+304 KWDPEKALE
-313 MIEREKITNFVGVPT
+313 MIEREQITNFVGVPT

-336 PAFDKYDTTSLR
+336 PAFEKYDTSSLR

-370 NGSPQLGY
+370 NGNPQLGY

-386 GPGITGSDYLAHPTS
+386 GPAITGSDYLSHPTS
-401 TGRAVLP
+401 TGRASWP
-408 MRVEVRDDNLKSLP
+408 MFVEVRDENLKPVP
-422 TGEAGEIWF
+422 TGQSGEIWF

-444 EATAE
+444 DATAE

-460 IGRLDAEGFVYV
+460 LGRLDADGYVYV

-485 NIYGAEVE
+485 NVYGAEVE
-493 SAIYDHPAVHEAAV
+493 SAIYEHPAVHEAAV

-522 ILPKDGMALDPQ
+522 ILVNDGMTLTPEE
-534 DLWKFLDGK
+534 LWAFLDVK
-543 IANFKIPAH
+543 IAKFKIPTQ
-552 VVVMTEP
+552 VVIMTEP

-570 RELQQRLAK
+570 RELQQHVVK
-579 GELKAAQRAK
+579 GTLKAVSR

>member
-1 MAQYLSAKMAD
+1 MS
-12 SGDSQM
+12 
-18 AMTWTEANLAVTA
+18 MTFLEANTAVTG

-39 DAEVMGVKTQIFKN
+39 DGEVRGVKMKVFKN

-61 FAGARGHGE
+61 FAGSRGHGD
-70 KTFLVYEGE
+70 KTFLVYEDE
-79 SYSFTQAMDQID
+79 IITFAQAADRID
-91 ALSNLLVNTYGVKK
+91 ALASLLVNTYGVKK

-112 MRNYPEWVMSFAAII
+112 MRNFPEWVMSFAAII
-127 SVGAVSVSMNSW
+127 SVGAINVSMNSW
-139 WVEDEMD
+139 WTEDEMD
-146 FALQDSG
+146 FALEDSG
-153 AKVLICD
+153 ATVLICD
-160 QQRFDVA
+160 QPRFDIGA
-167 AESCKKF
+167 ASCVKKNI
-174 GVKVL
+174 KVL
-179 VARAEKSLPAGVDK
+179 VVRAEKPLPAGVDK
-193 WQDALA
+193 WEDVLPLGDAHPGA
-199 PHLAA
+199 D
-204 GLKCPVVE
+204 
-212 ISSDDDATI
+212 ISPDDDATI

-241 ISALMGFSSRNSVL
+241 ISSIMAFSARN
-255 TMSGTKL
+255 TIFQMSGTKL
-262 KEVTGPEVPT
+262 KDVDGPEIPT

-288 VMMSCFI
+288 VMLSCFV

-304 KWDAEKALE
+304 KWDPEKALE
-313 MIEREKITNFVGVPT
+313 MIEREQITNFVGVPT

-336 PAFDKYDTTSLR
+336 PAFEKYDTSSLR

-370 NGSPQLGY
+370 NGNPQLGY

-386 GPGITGSDYLAHPTS
+386 GPAITGSDYLSHPTS
-401 TGRAVLP
+401 TGRASWP
-408 MRVEVRDDNLKSLP
+408 MIVEVRDENLKPVP
-422 TGEAGEIWF
+422 TGQSGEIWF

-444 EATAE
+444 DATAE

-460 IGRLDAEGFVYV
+460 LGRLDEDGYVYV

-485 NIYGAEVE
+485 NVYGAEVE
-493 SAIYDHPAVHEAAV
+493 SAIYEHPAIHEAAV

-522 ILPKDGMALDPQ
+522 ILVNDGMTLTPEE
-534 DLWKFLDGK
+534 LWAFLDVK
-543 IANFKIPAH
+543 IAKFKIPTQ
-552 VVVMTEP
+552 VVIMTEP

-570 RELQQRLAK
+570 RELQQHVVK
-579 GELKAAQRAK
+579 GTLKATSR